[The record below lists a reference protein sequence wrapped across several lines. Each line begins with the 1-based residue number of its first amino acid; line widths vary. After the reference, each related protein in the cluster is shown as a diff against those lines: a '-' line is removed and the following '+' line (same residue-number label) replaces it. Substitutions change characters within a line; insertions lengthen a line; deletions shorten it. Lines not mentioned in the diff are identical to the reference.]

1 MGIPLPQSFPPFA
14 IGKTYSWQFFL
25 LCNQSDRFAVNGVV
39 RRVAI
44 THDMKKELQGR
55 KTLQQKIITYR
66 KYGLCHEMLN
76 LLTKMRYHQP
86 RNPQLSSQWHK

>member
-1 MGIPLPQSFPPFA
+1 MHEQSKEIIGQKTISFKNGGGIMGIPLPQSFPPFA

-66 KYGLCHEMLN
+66 KYGLM
-76 LLTKMRYHQP
+76 P
-86 RNPQLSSQWHK
+86 